1 MKKTS
6 TPFYKTGVSRSPFE
20 MHEPGHTLDPMGPH
34 LKSSPPKQKPTFHS
48 MSKEQDMRPLPNTSK
63 IEALRSRPEVRS
75 VNEVGSRM
83 GDAAGTMSSA
93 MEGNQSWQGELKSSQ
108 KKEPLSKG
116 VQKVKDRQTKRT
128 IKTLQIKNSID
139 QQEKER
145 LQKKQLRKEG
155 RRERKLIRNK

>member
-34 LKSSPPKQKPTFHS
+34 PKSPPPKQKATFHS
-48 MSKEQDMRPLPNTSK
+48 TSQDMRPLPKTK
-63 IEALRSRPEVRS
+63 ERSRPEVRS

-128 IKTLQIKNSID
+128 IKTLNRSKFID
-139 QQEKER
+139 QQENER
-145 LQKKQLRKEG
+145 LQKKTIRKDA
-155 RRERKLIRNK
+155 RKQRKLIRNK